1 MPFQSLYEHIDIPQS
16 NVLTYIFGNGS
27 LLSNEPI
34 WIDAKNPQKNLS
46 PHQLLQWVRRLGLG
60 LQRLGLKRGDV
71 VMICTP
77 NHIFVP
83 VAYLGIAGSAH
94 IFSGANPISTVPG
107 MSQAGKQQELSPWF
121 LKVSC
126 KSSGSQ
132 ADLSSQNWSISFPTP
147 QQKSSLPIP
156 PSSPTLS
163 RPQPKWASPE
173 TASSSSQTRK
183 TPSETASQTGD
194 PS

>member
-1 MPFQSLYEHIDIPQS
+1 MPFKSVYDHIDIPQS

-60 LQRLGLKRGDV
+60 LQRLGLERGDV

-83 VAYLGIAGSAH
+83 VAYLGIAGSGH
-94 IFSGANPISTVPG
+94 IFSGANPMSTVPG
-107 MSQAGKQQELSPWF
+107 MSFQVLGKKNNFF
-121 LKVSC
+121 LHAS
-126 KSSGSQ
+126 
-132 ADLSSQNWSISFPTP
+132 SISRV
-147 QQKSSLPIP
+147 S
-156 PSSPTLS
+156 
-163 RPQPKWASPE
+163 E
-173 TASSSSQTRK
+173 MDSQ
-183 TPSETASQTGD
+183 SG
-194 PS
+194 